1 MREAVEE
8 RRCHLRIAEHA
19 RPFAESEIGG
29 DQDRSALVEAADE
42 VEEKLPAGLGE
53 GQIAELV
60 EDDEVLA
67 GEIVGD
73 APLAA
78 GARLRLEPID
88 EIDGGEEAPARS
100 RPDAAAR
107 DGDRQVSLSGS
118 GRDSDM
124 APGFWRAKR
133 GSTTPFIRWQA
144 GQWRRVVGG
153 SCSAAMCI

>member
-53 GQIAELV
+53 GQIAEFV

-73 APLAA
+73 PALPP
-78 GARLRLEPID
+78 GARLGLEPID
-88 EIDGGEEAPARS
+88 EIDGGEEAAARS
-100 RPDAAAR
+100 RPDAASR
-107 DGDRQVSLSGS
+107 DGESRAITA
-118 GRDSDM
+118 GRRPMKTTS
-124 APGFWRAKR
+124 APLGKPCARR
-133 GSTTPFIRWQA
+133 NGSTRPVSKPPVSPLRNSVA
-144 GQWRRVVGG
+144 
-153 SCSAAMCI
+153 